1 MLETLKTLVLESAD
15 SLQVAGPMHRLQPEK
30 PGMVMKC
37 PH

>member
-1 MLETLKTLVLESAD
+1 MPETLKTLVLESAD
-15 SLQVAGPMHRLQPEK
+15 PSQVAGPLHRLQLEK